1 MYLSAVEPASEP
13 AVNAVFYNTIQSI
26 SDPDERAAYV
36 AERRLEYETDVD
48 LVHLAAE
55 LVVDAVVQ
63 PDDLREELV
72 TRFALAAGRRRE
84 DAGKRHG
91 VPPV

>member
-1 MYLSAVEPASEP
+1 MGAEP
-13 AVNAVFYNTIQSI
+13 AVNAVFYNKIHAI
-26 SDPDERAAYV
+26 EDPDERAAFV
-36 AERRLEYETDVD
+36 AEKRAEYETDVN

-63 PDDLREELV
+63 PEDLRDELV
-72 TRFALAAGRRRE
+72 GRFALAADRRRE
-84 DAGKRHG
+84 DFDRRHG